1 MLETLQF
8 CPQDFLGP
16 FCVQPLLGRVGRGR
30 GWRPSPGSMLGCH
43 PCPGYEPIAK
53 RRSDGLGGHVQP
65 ATATGH
71 RAAPIQP
78 REGPAPS
85 PSKPGTAPP
94 TCPPP
99 NLPLR
104 GKAWVAHGKEP
115 KLWRHIDLSIIHS
128 YVGSFI
134 RPLISLSLGVLVCQM
149 RIISVAPAPA
159 GMRCELSPGAKK
171 PQSSSFALSKIGWSH
186 WETK

>member
-16 FCVQPLLGRVGRGR
+16 FCVQPLLGGWGVGEAGD
-30 GWRPSPGSMLGCH
+30 PALA
-43 PCPGYEPIAK
+43 PCWVAI
-53 RRSDGLGGHVQP
+53 HVP
-65 ATATGH
+65 ATNPSLRDDPMVLGATSSQSRRPG

-99 NLPLR
+99 NLPLH